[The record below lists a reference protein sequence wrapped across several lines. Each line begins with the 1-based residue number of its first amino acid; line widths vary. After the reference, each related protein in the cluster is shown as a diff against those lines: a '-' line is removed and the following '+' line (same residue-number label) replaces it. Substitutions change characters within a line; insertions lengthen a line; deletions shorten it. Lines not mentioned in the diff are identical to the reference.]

1 MNQSAPDSQINDYVM
16 RPKRYENIYGT
27 PELFMA
33 LMYLGCGWLGSEL
46 ESLLPAG
53 SFWGKGHPGHFVMLL
68 WFGLVWGTGFWGIR
82 LIKRHITYPRTGY
95 VAQRQRGKGRLTLV
109 GLLACVIAAAVSG
122 GLALLLRGSA
132 GRHNP
137 TPPKAAAGAASALF
151 LQAHHLGAGR
161 IAIVAVCVVPYVFF
175 AIFASRGEVWKWVL
189 AAGFAIGLTDLA
201 ITLPSS
207 QPLLHQAILVT
218 GLVWLLS
225 GALTLYLYIRRTH
238 ASEADGE

>member
-16 RPKRYENIYGT
+16 RPKRYENIDGT

-53 SFWGKGHPGHFVMLL
+53 SFWGKGHPGHLVIML
-68 WFGLVWGTGFWGIR
+68 WFGLVLAAGFWGIR
-82 LIKRHITYPRTGY
+82 LIKRHVTHPRTGY
-95 VAQRQRGKGRLTLV
+95 VAQRQCGKAPLALV
-109 GLLACVIAAAVSG
+109 ALLAGLIAAAVSLT
-122 GLALLLRGSA
+122 LALLL
-132 GRHNP
+132 
-137 TPPKAAAGAASALF
+137 KAHSLETA
-151 LQAHHLGAGR
+151 R
-161 IAIVAVCVVPYVFF
+161 IAIVALSVAPYVLF
-175 AIFASRGEVWKWVL
+175 AIFANRGEVWKWVL

-225 GALTLYLYIRRTH
+225 GAVTLLLYIRRTH
-238 ASEADGE
+238 TPQPEGE